1 MFVLLEQRIVMAGDA
16 EITRHGREVLFSRN
30 TSHGHVNKA
39 NQAAVRILTVMAFAQ
54 NFLFFIFLIL

>member
-1 MFVLLEQRIVMAGDA
+1 MAGDA